1 MNRPVSH
8 QRCDKRFWPV
18 KGLLSIVVDALPTP
32 PYASC
37 SIRERLSICLKDIG
51 NYTLEQ
57 VQAALKHLDEAVS
70 RLETVAAQVQTQLPL
85 AKDAVVYQ
93 EKLADLS
100 KQNS

>member
-1 MNRPVSH
+1 M
-8 QRCDKRFWPV
+8 
-18 KGLLSIVVDALPTP
+18 
-32 PYASC
+32 
-37 SIRERLSICLKDIG
+37 
-51 NYTLEQ
+51 EQ

-100 KQNS
+100 KQNSQLKESAGRVAGRLDVAIGRLAAALKD